1 MLDILIVGELNVD
14 VFMGGLQQAPV
25 FGKEI
30 ISNSYEELAG
40 SSTGNTICTAASL
53 GLKTAVFSKL
63 GKDRFGDIMLRA
75 LERYGVETGFIDISD
90 KYRTGVT
97 LSLSNDRDRAM
108 ITYFGDTINAF
119 DAKDIPLEKAKAR
132 HLHMPSFYLNP
143 SIQPGLA
150 AAYEKAH
157 ALGMTT
163 SLDAGWDESG
173 NWHAYLDDVLKHT
186 DFFFP
191 NESETEAIT
200 GESDPVK
207 GALALAQMGCNVVVK
222 CGGNGSYYCAKG
234 SKEVQHFS
242 GYPTRLVETTGA
254 GDSFDAGFLYAFLNG
269 KDIEGCMKMGNAVG
283 ALSVQRAGGVENC
296 PTLEEAL
303 KTIELGT
310 ALW

>member
-75 LERYGVETGFIDISD
+75 LERYGVETGFIDISE

-119 DAKDIPLEKAKAR
+119 DAADIPLEKADAK

-157 ALGMTT
+157 AMGMTT

-173 NWHAYLDDVLKHT
+173 NWHAHLDGVLKHT

-207 GALALAQMGCNVVVK
+207 GAIALAQLGCNVVVK

-234 SKEVQHFS
+234 SKDVQHFP

-254 GDSFDAGFLYAFLNG
+254 GDSFDAGFLYAYLNG
-269 KDIEGCMKMGNAVG
+269 QDIAGCMKMGNAVG